1 MKLDEAYHQY
11 LMHLRINEGISE
23 RTIQSYGRD
32 LKQYIAYLQ
41 SNHIHD
47 TKDVKLQDIQ
57 NFIVEQSKTK
67 ASSSM
72 VRMSASIRSFHQGLA
87 FMYDQEDPSKNIEVH
102 KNSARLPVFCT
113 VEEINRLMNSFD
125 DHIPEQYLDH
135 AILQMIYDCG
145 LRVSEAVTLTMNRV
159 DLDSRKLRVLGKGDK
174 ERIVPIPS
182 NSISFYKEYRD
193 VIRANFLKNKTNLFF
208 ITNKGKKVTSKH
220 VEVLLQKKCI
230 ELEFLKHIT
239 PHKLRHSYATHMLQ
253 GGADLRSIQEML
265 GHSDISTTEIYTH
278 VTNKQMFDAYEKYH
292 SDVLNE
298 KLSFN
303 TKKSAK

>member
-1 MKLDEAYHQY
+1 MKLEEAYHQY
-11 LMHLRINEGISE
+11 LMHLRINEGKSE

-32 LKQYIAYLQ
+32 LKQYIAYLKI
-41 SNHIHD
+41 NHIED

-57 NFIVEQSKTK
+57 SFIVEQSKTK

-72 VRMSASIRSFHQGLA
+72 VRMSASIRSFHQDLA
-87 FMYDQEDPSKNIEVH
+87 FMFDEEDPSKNIEVH

-113 VEEINRLMNSFD
+113 IEEINRLMDSFD

-159 DLDSRKLRVLGKGDK
+159 DLD
-174 ERIVPIPS
+174 
-182 NSISFYKEYRD
+182 KEYRD
-193 VIRANFLKNKTNLFF
+193 VFRTNFLKNKTNLFF

-230 ELEFLKHIT
+230 ELNFHKHIT

-278 VTNKQMFDAYEKYH
+278 VTNKQMFDAYEKFH
-292 SDVLNE
+292 SDILNE
-298 KLSFN
+298 KVSFN
-303 TKKSAK
+303 GKKSAK

>member
-1 MKLDEAYHQY
+1 MNLEEAYHQY
-11 LMHLRINEGISE
+11 LMHLRINEGKSE

-41 SNHIHD
+41 MNHIHD
-47 TKDVKLQDIQ
+47 TKDIKLQDIQ

-72 VRMSASIRSFHQGLA
+72 VRMSASIRSFHQDLA
-87 FMYDQEDPSKNIEVH
+87 FMFDEEDPSKNIEVH

-113 VEEINRLMNSFD
+113 IEEINRLMDSFD

-182 NSISFYKEYRD
+182 HSISFYKEY
-193 VIRANFLKNKTNLFF
+193 
-208 ITNKGKKVTSKH
+208 
-220 VEVLLQKKCI
+220 
-230 ELEFLKHIT
+230 
-239 PHKLRHSYATHMLQ
+239 
-253 GGADLRSIQEML
+253 
-265 GHSDISTTEIYTH
+265 
-278 VTNKQMFDAYEKYH
+278 
-292 SDVLNE
+292 
-298 KLSFN
+298 
-303 TKKSAK
+303 